1 MAQSWRQRAY
11 DMLPT
16 PLQHAVVVAEGWRTY
31 RARFGAPYHRALT
44 ELRRT
49 DFATPEEVRAGQ
61 ERQLA
66 QMVTWAA
73 TTVPYY
79 RDLFRKEGI
88 DPASIRSLE
97 DLPRI
102 PILDK
107 ETVRARTLDFRSEEI
122 PSRDIIPGHTSGTT
136 GTAMPLFHT
145 REAFGWEY
153 AVIWR
158 QRGWFNIRLGDRFA
172 GFGGQL
178 VVPVSKSSPPFWRYD
193 RARRRMLFSLYH
205 MGVDHLPAYVEALRA
220 GYSFWQGYPSSI
232 GIIADHLLD
241 QGIELGPATPQ
252 AIFTSSETLFDFQKT
267 RIANATGALVA
278 DRYGNSELAVSAL
291 QCPDGNYHVD
301 TEFGVVEIDEH
312 TRGPGWVRG
321 EVIAT
326 GFANRAMPF
335 LRYRTGDIATLREGA
350 DCPCGRSRPILESID
365 GRIEDHVVTP
375 DGRRLGR
382 LDHVFKETLQVREA
396 QLYQPAR
403 HRLIVRIVP
412 RPGFSARDEQELER
426 ELRIRLGRDIQIHY
440 EVVEEIERSAN
451 GKFRA
456 VISDV
461 HGARPAAG
469 SPAQA

>member
-1 MAQSWRQRAY
+1 MANSWRQTLY
-11 DMLPT
+11 DLLPT

-31 RARFGAPYHRALT
+31 RARFGAPYHSALT

-49 DFATPEEVRAGQ
+49 DFASPEAVRDDQ
-61 ERQLA
+61 ERRLREA
-66 QMVTWAA
+66 VHWAA

-88 DPASIRSLE
+88 EPDSIRTVD
-97 DLPRI
+97 DLARV
-102 PILDK
+102 PILEK
-107 ETVRARTLDFRSEEI
+107 ETVRSRTIDFRSEEI

-136 GTAMPLFHT
+136 GTAMALFHT

-158 QRGWFNIRLGDRFA
+158 QRGWYGIRLGDRFA

-178 VVPVSKSSPPFWRYD
+178 VVPVSKSTPPFWRYD

-205 MGVDHLPAYVEALRA
+205 MGSEHLPAYVEALRR
-220 GYSFWQGYPSSI
+220 GYRFWQGYPSSI
-232 GIIADHLLD
+232 GIIAQYLLETGTD
-241 QGIELGPATPQ
+241 LGPAAPH
-252 AIFTSSETLFDFQKT
+252 AIFTSSETLFEYQRK
-267 RIANATGALVA
+267 RIGDSTGALVA

-291 QCPDGNYHVD
+291 QCPDGSYHVD
-301 TEFGVVEIDEH
+301 TEFGVVEIDAHE
-312 TRGPGWVRG
+312 RGEGWIRG

-335 LRYRTGDIATLREGA
+335 LRYRTGDIATLREGR

-382 LDHVFKETLQVREA
+382 LDHVFKDTLQIREA
-396 QLYQPAR
+396 QLYQPSPE
-403 HRLIVRIVP
+403 RLVVRIVP
-412 RPGFSARDEQELER
+412 RPGYGDRDQDYLER
-426 ELRIRLGRDIQIHY
+426 ELRSRLGRDILIHY
-440 EVVEEIERSAN
+440 EQVESIPRSAN

-461 HGARPAAG
+461 L
-469 SPAQA
+469 